1 MDNDFNRREEER
13 KKKRKE
19 FKSHQIR
26 DQEMTTFTPT

>member
-1 MDNDFNRREEER
+1 MTSTEER
-13 KKKRKE
+13 KKGKKKRKE